1 MKQPIDLA
9 TWPRREHYEFFSKFD
24 EPFFGLVADV
34 DCTPA
39 QAEAKRL
46 GVSFFLY
53 YLYHAVEAANAVPEF
68 RHRIEPGQVV
78 AYDRVHASAT
88 IGRPD
93 HTFGFSF
100 IEQQPALAD
109 FVAGAQLEIA
119 AVQATDGLNLTERTG
134 RPDVLHC
141 SAIPWVRF
149 SGLTHARS
157 FGGLDSCP
165 KLSFGQ
171 VYAAGATR
179 RMAVAVN
186 VHHALAD
193 GYHVG
198 QFLDAFQQRLSG
210 GGSDLVDG

>member
-1 MKQPIDLA
+1 MRHQIDLA
-9 TWPRREHYEFFSKFD
+9 TWPRREHFAFFSAFE

-34 DCTPA
+34 DVTLGR
-39 QAEAKRL
+39 AEARRL

-53 YLYHAVEAANAVPEF
+53 YLYQALAAANSVPEF
-68 RHRIEPGQVV
+68 RDRIEQGQVYR
-78 AYDRVHASAT
+78 YDQVHASAT

-100 IEQQPALAD
+100 LAHQPTLAEFLATAQPEIE
-109 FVAGAQLEIA
+109 
-119 AVQATDGLNLTERTG
+119 AVQQASGLCLNERTG

-149 SGLTHARS
+149 TGLTHARS
-157 FGGLDSCP
+157 FQHPDSAP
-165 KLSFGQ
+165 KISFGQ
-171 VYAAGATR
+171 AYPHGAGQ

-198 QFLDAFQQRLSG
+198 QFLDAFQRL
-210 GGSDLVDG
+210 LNE